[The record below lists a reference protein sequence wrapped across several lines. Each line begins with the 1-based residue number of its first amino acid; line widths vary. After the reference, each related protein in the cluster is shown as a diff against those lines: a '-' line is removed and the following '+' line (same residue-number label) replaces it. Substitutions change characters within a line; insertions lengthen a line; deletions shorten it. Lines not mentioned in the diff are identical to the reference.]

1 MVQWVSMDTSIQGVA
16 IMNEDTKRRILKKGI
31 IRSEEDWNRASPE
44 HLSLAELFLNIS
56 ESQMVEGLEYPSDED
71 KVVFLEETN
80 AINDLAE
87 LKDIDK
93 VRPNKTFESESITIG
108 IPVKILPLIRQIY
121 ADMFREE
128 DK

>member
-1 MVQWVSMDTSIQGVA
+1 
-16 IMNEDTKRRILKKGI
+16 MNEDTKRRILKKGI

-56 ESQMVEGLEYPSDED
+56 ESQMVEGLEDPSDED

>member
-1 MVQWVSMDTSIQGVA
+1 MDTSIQGVA